1 MNEKKPRKY
10 SLSTR
15 NWLLCK
21 VLIGAYLIWNTYQLL
36 QGISNYEGTQKM
48 LFLGFSVVFA
58 VVGAGLIILSI
69 RDILQGYYVGGPMD
83 TSKKEEEEK
92 KTADKP
98 VPKITFDEEEMPEV
112 ARKAAEEREAAKAAE
127 EAGTETK
134 KESRKET
141 EEESE

>member
-69 RDILQGYYVGGPMD
+69 RDILQEYYVGGPMD

-98 VPKITFDEEEMPEV
+98 VPKITFDEEEMPEA

>member
-98 VPKITFDEEEMPEV
+98 VPKITSDEEEMPEV

>member
-98 VPKITFDEEEMPEV
+98 VPKITLDEEEMPEA

>member
-10 SLSTR
+10 ALSTR

-36 QGISNYEGTQKM
+36 QGIAHYEGTQKM

-83 TSKKEEEEK
+83 TSKKEEEKE
-92 KTADKP
+92 TADQP
-98 VPKITFDEEEMPEV
+98 APKITFDEEEMPEA

-127 EAGTETK
+127 EAVT
-134 KESRKET
+134 ET
-141 EEESE
+141 EEGSEIEIEE

>member
-10 SLSTR
+10 ALSTR

-92 KTADKP
+92 ENTNQSA
-98 VPKITFDEEEMPEV
+98 PKITFDEEEMPEA
-112 ARKAAEEREAAKAAE
+112 ARRAAEEREAAKAAE
-127 EAGTETK
+127 EAETETIE
-134 KESRKET
+134 ESGIET
-141 EEESE
+141 EE